1 MLIFVTKVNVA
12 RAQVKA
18 AIDNLNLTAEQKAG
32 LSKAIGEA
40 EKAISKEAAKN
51 NPIDWTQDKL
61 IDFADKALGNV
72 GATLVSLGMVAAGA
86 KGVEVGGREIVKQIG
101 EAAGEFKKADD
112 FLKGAWNSIPDIGA
126 AGAYGAFVLASA
138 YFSYRAG
145 ANWAEHVGL
154 IKE

>member
-1 MLIFVTKVNVA
+1 MPVSATKVNVA

-18 AIDNLNLTAEQKAG
+18 AIDNLNLTAEQKTG

-40 EKAISKEAAKN
+40 ERAISKEAAKN
-51 NPIDWTQDKL
+51 NPVDWTQDKL
-61 IDFADKALGNV
+61 IDIADQALGKIGASLV
-72 GATLVSLGMVAAGA
+72 GLGMMGAGVAGGINAG
-86 KGVEVGGREIVKQIG
+86 KEVVKQLG

-138 YFSYRAG
+138 YFAFRAG

>member
-1 MLIFVTKVNVA
+1 MPISATKVNVA

-18 AIDNLNLTAEQKAG
+18 AIATPTLTSDQKAG

-40 EKAISKEAAKN
+40 ERAIAKESAKN

-86 KGVEVGGREIVKQIG
+86 KGVEIGGREIVKQIG
-101 EAAGEFKKADD
+101 EAAG
-112 FLKGAWNSIPDIGA
+112 
-126 AGAYGAFVLASA
+126 
-138 YFSYRAG
+138 
-145 ANWAEHVGL
+145 
-154 IKE
+154 